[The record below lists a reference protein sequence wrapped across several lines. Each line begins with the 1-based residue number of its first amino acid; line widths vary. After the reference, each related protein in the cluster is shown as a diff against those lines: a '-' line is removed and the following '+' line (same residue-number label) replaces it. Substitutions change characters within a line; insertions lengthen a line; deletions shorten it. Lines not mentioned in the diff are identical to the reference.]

1 MACARSE
8 SIFCWPRTFA
18 DFFLRREELF
28 DDAECVLEEDE
39 DFVAEVEEVVLYF
52 GVVFEVVGLAL
63 LSVEVWVA
71 PAAEAKAQLSRSA
84 QIALTSLLRFSHRT
98 DNLESTSP
106 LSPHFRSSDVQFENK
121 KSNKAGT
128 TLFRSLHHLRSL
140 SVVPALLGGFA
151 LRKCASQE
159 DGAVLTGRSALPD
172 QEHHVLPA
180 LQA

>member
-98 DNLESTSP
+98 DNLESTS
-106 LSPHFRSSDVQFENK
+106 
-121 KSNKAGT
+121 
-128 TLFRSLHHLRSL
+128 SLLI
-140 SVVPALLGGFA
+140 
-151 LRKCASQE
+151 
-159 DGAVLTGRSALPD
+159 
-172 QEHHVLPA
+172 
-180 LQA
+180 

>member
-28 DDAECVLEEDE
+28 DDAVCVLEED
-39 DFVAEVEEVVLYF
+39 FAEEVDDVAVCF
-52 GVVFEVVGLAL
+52 AAVFEVEGLAL
-63 LSVEVWVA
+63 SFVEIWVTA
-71 PAAEAKAQLSRSA
+71 AAEAKAQLSRSA

-128 TLFRSLHHLRSL
+128 TLFDLFIIFDLR
-140 SVVPALLGGFA
+140 A
-151 LRKCASQE
+151 
-159 DGAVLTGRSALPD
+159 
-172 QEHHVLPA
+172 
-180 LQA
+180 